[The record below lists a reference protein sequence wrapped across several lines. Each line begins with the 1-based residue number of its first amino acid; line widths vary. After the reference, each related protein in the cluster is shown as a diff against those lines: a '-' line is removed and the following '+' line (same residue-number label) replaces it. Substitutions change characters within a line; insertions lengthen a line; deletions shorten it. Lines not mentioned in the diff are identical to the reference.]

1 MKDAVETSDAGIVVA
16 TEDFDASFAFY
27 TGLGFRVEQIFPA
40 DSPRRATLVGYG
52 LRLHLEPGEPRSVVL
67 RFRVS
72 DDAGSTLV
80 APEGTLVEFVSSHA
94 EIQRPR
100 LQSSLSITQPSE
112 GWHAGRAGMLYR
124 DLVPDRQG
132 DCVIASHIRIPT
144 GGPVPDYVH
153 FHEVGF
159 QLIFCHRGWVE
170 VVYEGQ
176 GEPFVLEAG
185 DCVIQ
190 PPTIRHRVLR
200 SSDEMHV
207 VEVGYPA
214 EHVTKA
220 DPATTLPSP
229 PLPPEHEWSGQR
241 FVRFHSTSADWIPD
255 GSVSVA
261 DTGVRVATGGR
272 ADVKVVRGAQ
282 KSSWSAAPTPERTFR
297 MVFVLEGKA
306 LVTVGDQTFTAE
318 DSTTTTVPVGQ
329 IVQAELADDT
339 RLLLVDIVTD

>member
-1 MKDAVETSDAGIVVA
+1 MNEGGVVVR
-16 TEDFDASFAFY
+16 TRDFDASFAFY
-27 TGLGFRVEQIFPA
+27 TELGMRVEQIFPA
-40 DSPRRATLVGYG
+40 DSPRRATLVGPG
-52 LRLHLEPGEPRSVVL
+52 LRLHLEPGDPISTTL
-67 RFRVS
+67 RFRSSEPLRPSV
-72 DDAGSTLV
+72 V
-80 APEGTLVEFVSSHA
+80 APEGTLVEFETVHTDLT
-94 EIQRPR
+94 RPR
-100 LQSSLSITQPSE
+100 LISSLSITGPTE

-132 DCVIASHIRIPT
+132 NCVIASHIRIPS

-176 GEPFVLEAG
+176 GDPFVLEAG

-220 DPATTLPSP
+220 DPATSLPSP
-229 PLPPEHEWSGQR
+229 SLTPDHEWNGQR
-241 FVRFHSTSADWIPD
+241 FVRFQSASAAWVSD

-261 DTGVRVATGGR
+261 DTGIRVATRGR
-272 ADVKVVRGAQ
+272 ADVHVIHGDRLGTWA
-282 KSSWSAAPTPERTFR
+282 SSATPEGSFR
-297 MVFVLEGKA
+297 MLFVLEGSVR
-306 LVTVGDQTFTAE
+306 LTVDDRVFEASE
-318 DSTTTTVPVGQ
+318 STTTTIPVGRRV
-329 IVQAELADDT
+329 IAEMT
-339 RLLLVDIVTD
+339 ETSRLLFVEVVTD